1 MGRQMVT
8 GSQPESEGKRT
19 RTPYAVNSPTAKSG
33 APPGAQ
39 LAGRPTPKMWRPP
52 PGGRAGVALRSG
64 SGGVEPARI
73 QERPVAFGVSI
84 GSRRYIICCLIVD
97 SYVER
102 SAVESSACAVFL
114 DLDRTVIARS
124 STLAFGLPFYRS
136 GLISRSDAI
145 RSVCAQLVFRFTG
158 AGPDRMERIR
168 AYVSGLC
175 RGWPADQVR
184 QIVAENLE
192 RLVAPQV
199 FPEAL
204 ALLAAH
210 KAAGREVVIVST
222 SGREIVEPIGDLLG
236 ADHVIATRMVIVNGR
251 YTGDFELYAYGEE
264 KAAAMRR
271 FAAERGY
278 ALEDCFAYTDSVTDL
293 PMLEAVGHPHV
304 VNPDRALRAVASR
317 RRWPVI
323 GFELGSDSPSA
334 PARYLVSLTSRH
346 PNRDSSRSAGI
357 RM

>member
-1 MGRQMVT
+1 
-8 GSQPESEGKRT
+8 
-19 RTPYAVNSPTAKSG
+19 
-33 APPGAQ
+33 
-39 LAGRPTPKMWRPP
+39 MWRPP

-64 SGGVEPARI
+64 SGGVEPARF

-84 GSRRYIICCLIVD
+84 GSRRYTICCLIVD

-136 GLISRSDAI
+136 GLISRSDVV
-145 RSVCAQLVFRFTG
+145 RSVCAQLVFRFAG
-158 AGPDRMERIR
+158 AGHARMERIR
-168 AYVSGLC
+168 TYVSALC

-184 QIVAENLE
+184 QIVADNLE
-192 RLVAPQV
+192 RLVVPHVYPQ
-199 FPEAL
+199 AQ
-204 ALLAAH
+204 ALLMAH
-210 KAAGREVVIVST
+210 KRAGREIVIVST
-222 SGREIVEPIGDLLG
+222 SGHEIVEPIGEMLG
-236 ADHVIATRMVIVNGR
+236 ADHVIATRMVIVDGR

-278 ALEDCFAYTDSVTDL
+278 ALQDCFAYTDSVTDL
-293 PMLEAVGHPHV
+293 PMLEAVGHPHA

-323 GFELGSDSPSA
+323 GFELGSSP
-334 PARYLVSLTSRH
+334 PGTPTRYLVSLASRRA
-346 PNRDSSRSAGI
+346 NRDSSRSAGV